1 MAAVAAPGIGSRP
14 HSHAGN
20 YLPVVL
26 TDPPS
31 SPSGLSSGKAGAERL
46 FSNTRMNVPPDEDKN
61 RRLLEVGRTLVSEL
75 DTEAV
80 LRRILDEARVLT
92 GARYAAIGVLDEQRT
107 ELERFITTGIDD
119 VTHAKIGNLPRGR
132 GVLGVLI
139 EDPRPLRLSEVGRHP
154 QSFGFPAN
162 HPVME
167 TFLGVPIV
175 IRGQAWGN
183 LYLAEKAAGAEF
195 TEEDEEA
202 AIVLADW
209 AATAI
214 ENARLYESSER
225 RRKEAERAL
234 QGLRAARD
242 ITDAIAGV
250 NELDKVLE
258 LIAKRGRALI
268 DARTV
273 LIMLREGNDLLI
285 AAAAGHTKDTR
296 GRRLPIAASTS
307 GRVLE
312 LGQPERISDVSK
324 HLRIS
329 ADQLGVP
336 DAQAALLV
344 PMIHRGAAVGVL
356 AAFDHGKQGG
366 TFSADDEQLLRTFA
380 SSAANAVVIHRSVEA
395 DRLRATITAADAER
409 ARWAREL
416 HDQTLQALGGL
427 RVLLASAQRR
437 NPTLAEEPAIGQ
449 AIEDIELETD
459 NLRAIISD
467 LRPSLLDDL
476 GLGPAIEALLERRRV
491 AGLEIAAELSLG
503 DVEALAPELETTV
516 YRLLQEALT
525 NVVKHAHA
533 TSARVLVRVTDSDV
547 LVEVQDDG
555 EGFDPDAQTSGFGLA
570 GMRERVYLAGG
581 SLDVGSGPAGTA
593 VRVHLPVSAAGGVA
607 RSHANK
613 MAS

>member
-1 MAAVAAPGIGSRP
+1 MDAAP
-14 HSHAGN
+14 
-20 YLPVVL
+20 
-26 TDPPS
+26 
-31 SPSGLSSGKAGAERL
+31 E
-46 FSNTRMNVPPDEDKN
+46 EDKI

-75 DTEAV
+75 DPEVV
-80 LRRILDEARVLT
+80 LRRIIEEARAVT
-92 GARYAAIGVLDEQRT
+92 GARFAALGVLDETRT

-119 VTHAKIGNLPRGR
+119 ATHHAIGNLPRGR

-139 EDPRPLRLSEVGRHP
+139 EDPRPLRLADVGHHP

-162 HPVME
+162 HPPMG
-167 TFLGVPIV
+167 TFLGVPIL

-183 LYLAEKAAGAEF
+183 LYLTEKGQGAEF
-195 TEEDEEA
+195 TEEDEQA
-202 AIVLADW
+202 AVVLAQW
-209 AATAI
+209 AGVAI

-225 RRKEAERAL
+225 RRTEAERAL

-258 LIAKRGRALI
+258 LIVKRGRALVE
-268 DARTV
+268 ARAV
-273 LIMLREGNDLLI
+273 LIMLRQGDDLLI
-285 AAAAGHTKDTR
+285 AAAAGHTGDAR
-296 GRRLPIAASTS
+296 GRRIPIAASTS
-307 GRVLE
+307 GRVFE
-312 LGQPERISDVSK
+312 LRQAERIADVSH
-324 HLRIS
+324 HLRIGPE
-329 ADQLGVP
+329 QLGVP
-336 DAQAALLV
+336 DVHTALLV

-356 AAFDHGKQGG
+356 AAFDHGKDGG

-437 NPTLAEEPAIGQ
+437 NPAIAKEPAIGQ

-459 NLRAIISD
+459 NLRAIITD

-491 AGLEIAAELSLG
+491 AGLEIVAELSLG
-503 DVEALAPELETTV
+503 DEDVLEPELETTV

-525 NVVKHAHA
+525 NIVKHAEA
-533 TSARVLVRVTDSDV
+533 THVSVSVSVSGAEIF
-547 LVEVQDDG
+547 VEVRDDG
-555 EGFDPDAQTSGFGLA
+555 NGFDPTAQTSGFGLA
-570 GMRERVYLAGG
+570 GMNERVYLAGG
-581 SLDVGSGPAGTA
+581 TLDVGSGPGGTTLRA
-593 VRVHLPVSAAGGVA
+593 RLPVSLDADAA
-607 RSHANK
+607 RSRADQ